1 MIARR
6 MSLLLVIYLGFCAL
20 FMTLN
25 ARGSWEF
32 VLWFRGTRLLGITL
46 VAIAVSVAT
55 VLFQTLTRNRILTPS
70 LMGFDALYMLLQTTM
85 VFALGGFGF
94 AQISQQTS
102 FFLSFAVMM
111 IASLALFGTLL
122 GRSGDSSGRDLH
134 RLLLTGIILG
144 VLFRSISSFLMRII
158 DPNDFVVAA
167 TSNIA
172 QFSRVNSELL
182 GISAL
187 LVGSALAATW
197 RYRHQ
202 LDVMALGRDVAI
214 NLGVDYKK
222 RLYGVLVIVG
232 CLVSVSTALVGPIS
246 FFGLL
251 VSNLAYQ
258 LLPTHRHAVLLPA
271 AALIS
276 GVVLIGGQVI
286 LDQVLS
292 YSTPLSVIVE
302 FLGGLTFLLLIV
314 KGAKR

>member
-1 MIARR
+1 MFALRL
-6 MSLLLVIYLGFCAL
+6 SLMTGLFVALCVL

-32 VLWFRGTRLLGITL
+32 ILWFRGTKLLGIML

-70 LMGFDALYMLLQTTM
+70 LMGFDSLYMLLQTAL
-85 VFALGGFGF
+85 VFSLGGFGF
-94 AQISQQTS
+94 AQLSQQFS
-102 FFLSFAVMM
+102 FFVSFLVMM
-111 IASLALFGTLL
+111 AASLALFGTLL
-122 GRSGDSSGRDLH
+122 GRSTDGGNKDLH

-144 VLFRSISSFLMRII
+144 VLFRSFSSFLMRII

-167 TSNIA
+167 ASNIA

-182 GISAL
+182 GVSAL
-187 LVGSALAATW
+187 LVGASLAVTW

-202 LDVMALGRDVAI
+202 LDVMALGRDVAV

-222 RLYGVLVIVG
+222 RLYGVLVVVA

-258 LLPTHRHAVLLPA
+258 ITPTYRHAILLPT
-271 AALIS
+271 AALLAGI
-276 GVVLIGGQVI
+276 VLIGGQVI
-286 LDQVLS
+286 LEQLLS
-292 YSTPLSVIVE
+292 FSTPLSVVVE
-302 FLGGLTFLLLIV
+302 FLGGLTFLLLILR
-314 KGAKR
+314 GSKR